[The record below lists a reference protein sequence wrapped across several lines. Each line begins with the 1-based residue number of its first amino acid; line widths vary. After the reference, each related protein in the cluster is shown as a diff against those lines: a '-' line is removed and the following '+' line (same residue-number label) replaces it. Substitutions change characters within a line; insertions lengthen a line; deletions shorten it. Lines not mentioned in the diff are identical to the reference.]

1 MTLSPDARA
10 LAVNLAGWILCAA
23 CLPAILALRSRRAP
37 RNAWLQGLLRFLA
50 VWGPVA
56 AANWLVGVLCD
67 RLGAGAPPAQDV
79 LRQFADGAPI
89 QRTAIAVCAIFVMP
103 AVEEWIFRERLQS
116 WLLLR
121 ISPFRGIVLVSIV
134 FASLHFSLRAFLP
147 LAILS
152 GGLSLA
158 RLRTGRLL
166 PSIVMHALYN
176 ASSLAFLL
184 ALGPSALAS

>member
-1 MTLSPDARA
+1 
-10 LAVNLAGWILCAA
+10 
-23 CLPAILALRSRRAP
+23 
-37 RNAWLQGLLRFLA
+37 
-50 VWGPVA
+50 VA
-56 AANWLVGVLCD
+56 AANWLVAALCD

-116 WLLLR
+116 WLLRR
-121 ISPFRGIVLVSIV
+121 ISPFRGIVLVAIV
-134 FASLHFSLRAFLP
+134 FSSLHFSLRAFLP

-176 ASSLAFLL
+176 ASSLAFLC